1 MKDLTRYIT
10 REEVRTE
17 SKRVRKGELLEK
29 ALAVAHRRLRL
40 EYFDTSRIYNG
51 ICGYVPLNK
60 LPASGSVPD
69 LICSNH
75 LHEAKN
81 WDTTRYYIDRS
92 KALSEIIPRGSNYS
106 NYTKHL
112 WIPKAK
118 WQSNTK
124 AYLIA
129 CGWQI
134 HELPFVVTESNFE
147 LVVKWIMKEL
157 IKIYNLGY
165 VNSLNYSCGNY
176 VNSKSYL
183 SSSLNYLWVHC
194 KVSYT
199 NCMMRGASLT
209 IENDVVP
216 LAERLNKTS
225 SSRLSRRERKRDK
238 RGEGGDKC
246 PCSPFKGV
254 HIRGQKCISLPSTQK
269 IDLSYST
276 IYPKGIGEFLISKN
290 FHNRVRTCMDRL
302 SRVRSLASK
311 FVLDIFDMLRVI
323 LGMLKTR
330 VEGYGSVGVKL
341 VNRLRSKLSSKL
353 SKLFM
358 CRSTH
363 YYMVD
368 KHEGRESKNKP
379 TTRESCSTRSKA
391 RRIKHK
397 QNSKQST
404 EALPRK
410 TQEREEGSGEATMK
424 VLCPLCNRIGYLEK
438 HGRRYRIRH
447 YVGYKEGRRIY
458 QYHYLSED
466 QVKALGINEE
476 TGYKTV
482 GIKRLDLSSINRMEW
497 AGSLARIGRKPPK
510 LVIVGSN
517 PTPPA
522 TRQPT
527 VSVPSLCLVLFC

>member
-10 REEVRTE
+10 REEVRVE

-29 ALAVAHRRLRL
+29 ALAIAHRRLRL

-129 CGWQI
+129 CGWQM

-147 LVVKWIMKEL
+147 LAVKWIMREL
-157 IKIYNLGY
+157 VKIYNLGY
-165 VNSLNYSCGNY
+165 VNSL
-176 VNSKSYL
+176 SYL
-183 SSSLNYLWVHC
+183 YCLCLCSNVYCLYSDYPVDSQMMKRSTADREGVMREPLLAEKLINSINSIVLGEKEGEDKGKGGAKATALVHSKEYIPRGYDSLSSKPRKIDPNYL
-194 KVSYT
+194 
-199 NCMMRGASLT
+199 G
-209 IENDVVP
+209 
-216 LAERLNKTS
+216 
-225 SSRLSRRERKRDK
+225 
-238 RGEGGDKC
+238 
-246 PCSPFKGV
+246 
-254 HIRGQKCISLPSTQK
+254 
-269 IDLSYST
+269 
-276 IYPKGIGEFLISKN
+276 IYPKENSILLILLEIRNKVKTVVGIFQPIL
-290 FHNRVRTCMDRL
+290 T
-302 SRVRSLASK
+302 LASK
-311 FVLDIFDMLRVI
+311 FVLDISRAYLGISSMLRK
-323 LGMLKTR
+323 LFCRLW
-330 VEGYGSVGVKL
+330 SVGARLSSKL
-341 VNRLRSKLSSKL
+341 ASSKLSSKL
-353 SKLFM
+353 FM
-358 CRSTH
+358 CMSTH
-363 YYMVD
+363 YYVVD
-368 KHEGRESKNKP
+368 KHEGRESENKP

-391 RRIKHK
+391 RRTEHK

-522 TRQPT
+522 TAEPRT
-527 VSVPSLCLVLFC
+527 LLLSFLEYH